1 MRLFYEIVAHAPLEA
16 LMRPIAFIALLCT
29 LGACRGRTHDV
40 PDAFHWQAELPPGS
54 TIHLRTSTGQ
64 IEVTPVEGSTAN
76 VVGSKHWRGRDPIH
90 FSWVRNGNDVW
101 VCAMMRPG
109 GSCSHNYSGSQDNS
123 SWLDMFS
130 LFKHRAT
137 NLEASL
143 TVDLPRGVLVDAA
156 STTGEL
162 EIHGTRAGV
171 TARTVSGAIS
181 IDGAA
186 GPIDAHSINGPVEVE
201 LDSLGPDDAI
211 NIKTVNGPV
220 SAKIPPNTQGTVELA
235 TVNGSV
241 ETDFPIS
248 ASGEMSGRSLHGRIG
263 NSTRSISLKTVNGS
277 VELTKGSGPA
287 SAEPPVASG
296 PRH

>member
-1 MRLFYEIVAHAPLEA
+1 
-16 LMRPIAFIALLCT
+16 MRPIAFLALLCI

-64 IEVTPVEGSTAN
+64 IEVTPAEGATAN
-76 VVGSKHWRGRDPIH
+76 VVGSKRWRGRDAIH
-90 FSWVRNGNDVW
+90 FAWVRNGNDVW
-101 VCAMMRPG
+101 VCAIMRPG
-109 GSCSHNYSGSQDNS
+109 GRCSRDYSPSQDNS

-143 TVDLPRGVLVDAA
+143 TVELPRGVLVDAA

-186 GPIDAHSINGPVEVE
+186 GPIDAHSINGPVDVE

-211 NIKTVNGPV
+211 NVKTVNGPV

-241 ETDFPIS
+241 ETDFPIT
-248 ASGEMSGRSLHGRIG
+248 ASGEMSGRGLHGRIG
-263 NSTRSISLKTVNGS
+263 NSSRSISLKTVNGS
-277 VELTKGSGPA
+277 VELTKGSGPP
-287 SAEPPVASG
+287 SGEPPVASG
-296 PRH
+296 PRR